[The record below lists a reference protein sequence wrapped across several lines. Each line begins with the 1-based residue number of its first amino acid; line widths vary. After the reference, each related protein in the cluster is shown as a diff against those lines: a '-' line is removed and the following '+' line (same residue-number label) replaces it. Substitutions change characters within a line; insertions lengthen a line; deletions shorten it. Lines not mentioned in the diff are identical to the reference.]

1 VEVEQMR
8 PYHNT
13 RSSKS
18 SPGKIPSEKVAKEP
32 MDDVTDTPDGDLQ
45 VHVGSKRAKKPDD
58 IE

>member
-1 VEVEQMR
+1 MR